1 MSVEPQS
8 MSPRARG
15 ILGVGLVL
23 WSTVAVGISPSLS
36 KLALDSGSNTLTVI
50 ALRSLFMIVAVAVVL
65 KAMGVSFAVERP
77 VFRICLGTGVVFAV
91 MSYGFLGS
99 VEFIPVGL
107 AILIFFLHPMLVA
120 IAEPLL
126 RRQRPTRQH
135 IVWGLVILAG
145 LGLTLG
151 FDLVGLD
158 WRGIAL
164 ALLGA
169 VACAAMIIGNATAM
183 RRAGTMLVNFYMV
196 ATSTV
201 IVAVLLAAT
210 GATALPGTGVGW
222 VGILGT
228 GAGFTV
234 GLLCFFA
241 AIPLIGA
248 VRATMISSIEPVLGI
263 LFAMAIFGEQM
274 VLLQWFGVALVVG
287 GLVGMEA
294 PIRWNRAAQRA

>member
-1 MSVEPQS
+1 MSFDPQNL
-8 MSPRARG
+8 SPRARDAVG
-15 ILGVGLVL
+15 IALVL
-23 WSTVAVGISPSLS
+23 LSTVAVGIAPSLS

-50 ALRSLFMIVAVAVVL
+50 ALRSLFLIVAVALVMKVIG
-65 KAMGVSFAVERP
+65 ASFAVDRS
-77 VFRICLGTGVVFAV
+77 VLRICLGTGVVFAL

-107 AILIFFLHPMLVA
+107 AMLIFFLHPMLVA

-126 RRQRPTRQH
+126 RGRRPTRQH
-135 IVWGLVILAG
+135 IVWGLVILCG

-151 FDLVGLD
+151 VDAGGLD

-164 ALLGA
+164 GLVGA

-183 RRAGTMLVNFYMV
+183 RRAGSVLVNFYMV
-196 ATSTV
+196 ATSTA
-201 IVAVLLAAT
+201 ILGTLLLVT
-210 GATALPGTGVGW
+210 GTTALPETGIGW
-222 VGILGT
+222 VGIIGT

-241 AIPLIGA
+241 AMSFIGA
-248 VRATMISSIEPVLGI
+248 VRTTMISNIEPVLGI
-263 LFAMAIFGEQM
+263 LFAMAIFGDRLGA
-274 VLLQWFGVALVVG
+274 VQWLGVALVVG

-294 PIRWNRAAQRA
+294 PIGRNRSAQRA

>member
-1 MSVEPQS
+1 MSFDPQKLS
-8 MSPRARG
+8 LRARDALG
-15 ILGVGLVL
+15 IALVL

-36 KLALDSGSNTLTVI
+36 KLALDSGANTLTVI

-65 KAMGVSFAVERP
+65 KAMGASFAVDRS
-77 VFRICLGTGVVFAV
+77 VLKICLGTGVVFAV

-126 RRQRPTRQH
+126 RGGRPTRQH
-135 IVWGLVILAG
+135 LIWGLVILSG
-145 LGLTLG
+145 LSLTLG

-183 RRAGTMLVNFYMV
+183 RRAGTVLVNFYMV

-201 IVAVLLAAT
+201 IVVALLAIT
-210 GATALPGTGVGW
+210 GATALPGTGIGW
-222 VGILGT
+222 VGIVGT

-248 VRATMISSIEPVLGI
+248 VRATMISNIEPVLGI
-263 LFAMAIFGEQM
+263 LFAMAIFGEHL
-274 VLLQWFGVALVVG
+274 VPLQWLGVALVVG
-287 GLVGMEA
+287 GLIGMEA
-294 PIRWNRAAQRA
+294 PIGRRRSAQRA